1 MSDAQ
6 VRTPTAGA
14 RGASASRFL
23 RAAALEVARPSAAVI
38 MALLIGAV
46 IIRIMGEDPV
56 LAYRTLISGAF
67 NGTAN
72 LVATLQNTTPLLFT
86 GLAVGFAFRSN
97 VANIGVEGQM
107 LFGALAAGI
116 VGYYVRGLPHLIHL
130 PLAILAAMAAGAAW
144 AYIPAFLKS
153 ALRINELVVCLMLN
167 PMALLLTGYISS
179 YPLKAPG
186 PTNKTYDIL
195 PTAHLHQFSDMAQL
209 NTGFIIAVV
218 LLVIFWFIE
227 NRTKK
232 GYEWKLIGQN
242 PVFSRYGGIDVQASI
257 VQVFLVSGMIA
268 GLAGAEQAL
277 GVYRAFYNG
286 FSPGYG
292 FDGIAVAMLAKF
304 NPLATAYSALLL
316 GALNSGGIVM
326 QMMTS
331 VTRDLI
337 KVLEAI
343 IILLLAADF
352 ALGQRR
358 RKRRD
363 QRLPPA
369 EAPAGRAR
377 Q

>member
-1 MSDAQ
+1 MPTVTDAQ
-6 VRTPTAGA
+6 GIGSAARLRRVAAVRMLRTIGLEIA
-14 RGASASRFL
+14 RP
-23 RAAALEVARPSAAVI
+23 AAAVAL
-38 MALLIGAV
+38 ALLIGAV
-46 IIRIMGEDPV
+46 IIKIMGDDPL
-56 LAYRTLISGAF
+56 LAYQTLISGAF
-67 NGTAN
+67 NGTGN

-116 VGYYVRGLPHLIHL
+116 VGYYVRGLPGFIHL
-130 PLAILAAMAAGAAW
+130 PLAMLAAMLAGAAW
-144 AYIPAFLKS
+144 AFIPAILKS
-153 ALRINELVVCLMLN
+153 LLKINELVVCLMLN
-167 PMALLLTGYISS
+167 PMALLLTGFISS

-195 PTAHLHQFSDMAQL
+195 PTAQLHQFSDMAQF
-209 NTGFIIAVV
+209 NTGFILAVA
-218 LLVIFWFIE
+218 LLIIFWLIE

-242 PVFSRYGGIDVQASI
+242 PVFARYGGISVQTSI

-352 ALGQRR
+352 ALGSRR
-358 RKRRD
+358 RMRRERRAALG
-363 QRLPPA
+363 QR
-369 EAPAGRAR
+369 EAVK
-377 Q
+377 

>member
-1 MSDAQ
+1 MSEAQ
-6 VRTPTAGA
+6 TGP
-14 RGASASRFL
+14 ASARATRSSVGRFL
-23 RAAALEVARPSAAVI
+23 RAAGLEVARPSAAVLL
-38 MALLIGAV
+38 ALLIGAV
-46 IIRIMGEDPV
+46 VIRIMGEDPI

-67 NGTAN
+67 SGTAN

-107 LFGALAAGI
+107 LFGALAAAI
-116 VGYYVRGLPHLIHL
+116 VGYYVTGLPKFIHL
-130 PLAILAAMAAGAAW
+130 PLAILAAMLAGAAW
-144 AYIPAFLKS
+144 AFIPAILKS

-167 PMALLLTGYISS
+167 PMALLLTGYVSS

-195 PTAHLHQFSDMAQL
+195 ATARLHQFSDMAQL

-218 LLVIFWFIE
+218 LLVVFWFIE

-242 PVFSRYGGIDVQASI
+242 PVFARYGGIDVQAGI

-292 FDGIAVAMLAKF
+292 FDGIAVAMLARF

-352 ALGQRR
+352 AIGQRR
-358 RKRRD
+358 RRRRD
-363 QRLPPA
+363 RA
-369 EAPAGRAR
+369 ERR
-377 Q
+377 EKLT